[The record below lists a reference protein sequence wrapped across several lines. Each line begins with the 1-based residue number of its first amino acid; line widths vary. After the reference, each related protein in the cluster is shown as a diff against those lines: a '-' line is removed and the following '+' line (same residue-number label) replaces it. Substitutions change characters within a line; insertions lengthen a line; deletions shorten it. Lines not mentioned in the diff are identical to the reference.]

1 MTPPSLEDF
10 NHAALL
16 RNSAVA
22 TQQRRR
28 SSAVGIGGSGSGG
41 IGGVGK
47 LGLSAA
53 VRQQLR
59 QRDSIINRGRHQY
72 GSGGNGGGSRAG
84 SMGKMGGAGGG
95 GGGGGGGGPI
105 VSNSG
110 RFSNRAGRERKR
122 RSGNGSGAGV
132 GVAGGSRLSALGQL
146 GGAGGALVG
155 RDTGVGAE
163 APGMME
169 QEERDDEVEGGREEA
184 LTDARPAAATSGLRI
199 PLSMISNAGAKANF
213 LAPSSQQQPSS
224 LCPPPPPFGST
235 PSSPSKKFQ
244 TGFSGSSGMYGLGSS
259 GFRDDDHFFM
269 GPGKARRPVSVES
282 SPTRFSSMCGT
293 HESVIGAAAAG
304 AERAGAWKTGEVS
317 PVSPGVPP
325 LPRKSEERKTRES
338 SVVGN
343 EAFL

>member
-1 MTPPSLEDF
+1 M
-10 NHAALL
+10 
-16 RNSAVA
+16 
-22 TQQRRR
+22 
-28 SSAVGIGGSGSGG
+28 
-41 IGGVGK
+41 
-47 LGLSAA
+47 
-53 VRQQLR
+53 
-59 QRDSIINRGRHQY
+59 
-72 GSGGNGGGSRAG
+72 
-84 SMGKMGGAGGG
+84 
-95 GGGGGGGGPI
+95 
-105 VSNSG
+105 
-110 RFSNRAGRERKR
+110 
-122 RSGNGSGAGV
+122 
-132 GVAGGSRLSALGQL
+132 
-146 GGAGGALVG
+146 VG

-244 TGFSGSSGMYGLGSS
+244 TGSSGSSGIYGLGSS

-282 SPTRFSSMCGT
+282 SPTRFSSMRGT

>member
-28 SSAVGIGGSGSGG
+28 SSATGIGGGV
-41 IGGVGK
+41 GVGK

-72 GSGGNGGGSRAG
+72 GSGGGSRAG

-95 GGGGGGGGPI
+95 GGSGGGGGPT

-132 GVAGGSRLSALGQL
+132 AGSRLSALGQQREVGEET
-146 GGAGGALVG
+146 GGAALVG

-163 APGMME
+163 APEME
-169 QEERDDEVEGGREEA
+169 RERDDEVEGGRETVTSA
-184 LTDARPAAATSGLRI
+184 HPTAAAASGLRI

-213 LAPSSQQQPSS
+213 LAPSSQQQQQQPPS
-224 LCPPPPPFGST
+224 LFPPPPPPFGSS

-244 TGFSGSSGMYGLGSS
+244 AESSGTSGMYGLGSS

-269 GPGKARRPVSVES
+269 GSGKARRPVSVES
-282 SPTRFSSMCGT
+282 SPTRFSSMRGT